1 MPNFFDLIL
10 SFFQLFDA
18 LVDARE
24 RFGPAEDMADL
35 HGAAGRHGLAG
46 NGDAHRPH
54 DESVFAAEFRRRAD
68 QTVVHGLLRPV
79 GDGRETRAHFPEHV
93 ERDGLVALGLLV
105 DVERGVVL
113 GQRIEEA
120 ELFGNVRELFGALL
134 QNGGDEGG
142 IVAFG
147 LDGLADPRLGGA
159 RERLGGHGLDVLAVE
174 VRELFDIENGRGLR
188 DAGHIE
194 RLRELV
200 DRKDLALTAGR
211 PAEERDVV
219 HDRLGEEALC
229 DKIDKYLVKWRANQA
244 SEHQQNI
251 AFYGY
256 QRDTYKVNVSLP
268 RFGSGE
274 AKGVVNESVRGFD
287 LYIITDVFNYSCT
300 YNMYGMEVPM
310 SPDDHYADLKRVISA
325 ISGKAKRI
333 TILMPMLYEGR
344 QHKRSSRESL
354 DCALALQELV
364 NLGVDNIMTFDAH
377 DKRVQNAIPNG
388 SFENIMPTYQMIKSL
403 VNSVEDLHV
412 DKDHL
417 MVISPDEGAL
427 HRCIYFATQ
436 LGVNLGMFYKR
447 RDYTRVVNGRNPIV
461 AHEYLGE
468 SVEGKTVFIADDII
482 ASGES
487 MLEVAS
493 NLKER
498 GAANII
504 ANATFPLFTSG
515 LEKFDKAVADGTL
528 TYVVGTNL
536 TYRMPELLTRDWYV
550 DVDVSKYAA
559 YFVVALNHDMSVSS
573 IIDPIKKIEALLASR
588 K

>member
-1 MPNFFDLIL
+1 MP
-10 SFFQLFDA
+10 
-18 LVDARE
+18 RKT
-24 RFGPAEDMADL
+24 AE
-35 HGAAGRHGLAG
+35 
-46 NGDAHRPH
+46 NV
-54 DESVFAAEFRRRAD
+54 E
-68 QTVVHGLLRPV
+68 TIPV
-79 GDGRETRAHFPEHV
+79 GP
-93 ERDGLVALGLLV
+93 LGIIAMP
-105 DVERGVVL
+105 GC
-113 GQRIEEA
+113 
-120 ELFGNVRELFGALL
+120 
-134 QNGGDEGG
+134 
-142 IVAFG
+142 
-147 LDGLADPRLGGA
+147 
-159 RERLGGHGLDVLAVE
+159 
-174 VRELFDIENGRGLR
+174 
-188 DAGHIE
+188 
-194 RLRELV
+194 
-200 DRKDLALTAGR
+200 
-211 PAEERDVV
+211 
-219 HDRLGEEALC
+219 EALC

-461 AHEYLGE
+461 AHEYLGD

-487 MLEVAS
+487 MLEVAG

-498 GAANII
+498 GAARII

-515 LEKFDKAVADGTL
+515 LKKFDQAVADGKL
-528 TYVVGTNL
+528 DYVVGTNL
-536 TYRMPELLTRDWYV
+536 TYRQPELLTRDWYV

-573 IIDPIKKIEALLASR
+573 IIDPIKKIEALLAKRS
-588 K
+588 

>member
-1 MPNFFDLIL
+1 MP
-10 SFFQLFDA
+10 
-18 LVDARE
+18 RKT
-24 RFGPAEDMADL
+24 AE
-35 HGAAGRHGLAG
+35 
-46 NGDAHRPH
+46 NV
-54 DESVFAAEFRRRAD
+54 E
-68 QTVVHGLLRPV
+68 TIPV
-79 GDGRETRAHFPEHV
+79 GP
-93 ERDGLVALGLLV
+93 LGIIAMP
-105 DVERGVVL
+105 GC
-113 GQRIEEA
+113 
-120 ELFGNVRELFGALL
+120 
-134 QNGGDEGG
+134 
-142 IVAFG
+142 
-147 LDGLADPRLGGA
+147 
-159 RERLGGHGLDVLAVE
+159 
-174 VRELFDIENGRGLR
+174 
-188 DAGHIE
+188 
-194 RLRELV
+194 
-200 DRKDLALTAGR
+200 
-211 PAEERDVV
+211 
-219 HDRLGEEALC
+219 EALC
-229 DKIDKYLVKWRANQA
+229 DKIDKSLVKWRANQA

-461 AHEYLGE
+461 EHQYLGD
-468 SVEGKTVFIADDII
+468 SVEGKDII
-482 ASGES
+482 IVDDMISSGES
-487 MLEVAS
+487 MLEVCS
-493 NLKER
+493 KLKGLKAGR
-498 GAANII
+498 IFVCT
-504 ANATFPLFTSG
+504 TFGLFCNG
-515 LEKFDKAVADGTL
+515 LEVFDEAYKNGTFYRVF
-528 TYVVGTNL
+528 TTNGVYQ
-536 TYRMPELLTRDWYV
+536 TPELLSRDWYESV
-550 DVDVSKYAA
+550 DLSKYTA
-559 YFVVALNHDMSVSS
+559 YFLDTLNHDMSVSS
-573 IIDPIKKIEALLASR
+573 LLDCSDKIEKILIKKGLKEE

>member
-1 MPNFFDLIL
+1 MP
-10 SFFQLFDA
+10 
-18 LVDARE
+18 RKT
-24 RFGPAEDMADL
+24 AE
-35 HGAAGRHGLAG
+35 
-46 NGDAHRPH
+46 NV
-54 DESVFAAEFRRRAD
+54 E
-68 QTVVHGLLRPV
+68 TIPV
-79 GDGRETRAHFPEHV
+79 GP
-93 ERDGLVALGLLV
+93 LGIIPMP
-105 DVERGVVL
+105 GC
-113 GQRIEEA
+113 
-120 ELFGNVRELFGALL
+120 
-134 QNGGDEGG
+134 
-142 IVAFG
+142 
-147 LDGLADPRLGGA
+147 
-159 RERLGGHGLDVLAVE
+159 
-174 VRELFDIENGRGLR
+174 
-188 DAGHIE
+188 
-194 RLRELV
+194 
-200 DRKDLALTAGR
+200 
-211 PAEERDVV
+211 
-219 HDRLGEEALC
+219 EALC

-256 QRDTYKVNVSLP
+256 QRDTYKVNVSLPNINIHESCYTPAVEGYSIIRNVISVP

-461 AHEYLGE
+461 EHQYLGD
-468 SVEGKTVFIADDII
+468 SVEGKDII
-482 ASGES
+482 IVDDMISSGES
-487 MLEVAS
+487 MLEVCS
-493 NLKER
+493 KLKGLKAGR
-498 GAANII
+498 IFVCT
-504 ANATFPLFTSG
+504 TFGLFCNG
-515 LEKFDKAVADGTL
+515 LEVFDEAYKNGTFYRVF
-528 TYVVGTNL
+528 TTNGVYQ
-536 TYRMPELLTRDWYV
+536 TPELLSRDWYESV
-550 DVDVSKYAA
+550 DLSKYTA
-559 YFVVALNHDMSVSS
+559 YFLDTLNHDMSVSS
-573 IIDPIKKIEALLASR
+573 LLDCSDKIEKILIKKGLKEE

>member
-1 MPNFFDLIL
+1 MP
-10 SFFQLFDA
+10 
-18 LVDARE
+18 RKT
-24 RFGPAEDMADL
+24 AE
-35 HGAAGRHGLAG
+35 
-46 NGDAHRPH
+46 NV
-54 DESVFAAEFRRRAD
+54 E
-68 QTVVHGLLRPV
+68 TIPV
-79 GDGRETRAHFPEHV
+79 GP
-93 ERDGLVALGLLV
+93 LGIIAMP
-105 DVERGVVL
+105 GC
-113 GQRIEEA
+113 
-120 ELFGNVRELFGALL
+120 
-134 QNGGDEGG
+134 
-142 IVAFG
+142 
-147 LDGLADPRLGGA
+147 
-159 RERLGGHGLDVLAVE
+159 
-174 VRELFDIENGRGLR
+174 
-188 DAGHIE
+188 
-194 RLRELV
+194 
-200 DRKDLALTAGR
+200 
-211 PAEERDVV
+211 
-219 HDRLGEEALC
+219 EALC

-256 QRDTYKVNVSLP
+256 QRDTYKVNVTLP

-344 QHKRSSRESL
+344 QHKRGSRESL

-364 NLGVDNIMTFDAH
+364 NLGVENIMTFDAH

-461 AHEYLGE
+461 EHQYLGD
-468 SVEGKTVFIADDII
+468 SVEGKDII
-482 ASGES
+482 IVDDMISSGES
-487 MLEVAS
+487 MLEVCS
-493 NLKER
+493 KLKGLKAGR
-498 GAANII
+498 IFVCT
-504 ANATFPLFTSG
+504 TFGLFCNG
-515 LEKFDKAVADGTL
+515 LEVFDEAYKNGTFYRVF
-528 TYVVGTNL
+528 TTNGVYQ
-536 TYRMPELLTRDWYV
+536 TPELLSRDWYESV
-550 DVDVSKYAA
+550 DLSKYTA
-559 YFVVALNHDMSVSS
+559 YFLDTLNHDMSVSS
-573 IIDPIKKIEALLASR
+573 LLDCSDKIEKILIKNGLKEA

>member
-1 MPNFFDLIL
+1 MP
-10 SFFQLFDA
+10 
-18 LVDARE
+18 RKT
-24 RFGPAEDMADL
+24 AE
-35 HGAAGRHGLAG
+35 
-46 NGDAHRPH
+46 NV
-54 DESVFAAEFRRRAD
+54 E
-68 QTVVHGLLRPV
+68 TIPV
-79 GDGRETRAHFPEHV
+79 GP
-93 ERDGLVALGLLV
+93 LGIIAMP
-105 DVERGVVL
+105 GC
-113 GQRIEEA
+113 
-120 ELFGNVRELFGALL
+120 
-134 QNGGDEGG
+134 
-142 IVAFG
+142 
-147 LDGLADPRLGGA
+147 
-159 RERLGGHGLDVLAVE
+159 
-174 VRELFDIENGRGLR
+174 
-188 DAGHIE
+188 
-194 RLRELV
+194 
-200 DRKDLALTAGR
+200 
-211 PAEERDVV
+211 
-219 HDRLGEEALC
+219 EALC

-461 AHEYLGE
+461 EHQYLGD
-468 SVEGKTVFIADDII
+468 SVEGKDII
-482 ASGES
+482 IVDDMISSGES
-487 MLEVAS
+487 MLEVCS
-493 NLKER
+493 KLKGLKAGR
-498 GAANII
+498 MFVCT
-504 ANATFPLFTSG
+504 TFGLFCNG
-515 LEKFDKAVADGTL
+515 LEVFDEAYKNGTFYRVF
-528 TYVVGTNL
+528 TTNGVYQ
-536 TYRMPELLTRDWYV
+536 TPELLSRDWYESV
-550 DVDVSKYAA
+550 DLSKYTA
-559 YFVVALNHDMSVSS
+559 YFLDTLNHDMSVSS
-573 IIDPIKKIEALLASR
+573 LLDCSDKIEKILIKKGLKEA